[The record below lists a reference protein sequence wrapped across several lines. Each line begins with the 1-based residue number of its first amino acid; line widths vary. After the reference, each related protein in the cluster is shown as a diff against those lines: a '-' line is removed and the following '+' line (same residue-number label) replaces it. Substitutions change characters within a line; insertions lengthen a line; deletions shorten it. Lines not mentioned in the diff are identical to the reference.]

1 MKKHMSVSV
10 ILNVDSSAISE
21 VSFDYDEMQV
31 GVTYHSNPDKSYVF
45 ACDNPQSVEDE
56 LRTAES
62 VGKLI
67 AQLKNNKVL
76 VPIVI

>member
-1 MKKHMSVSV
+1 MSVSV

-31 GVTYHSNPDKSYVF
+31 GVTYLSNPDKSYVF

-56 LRTAES
+56 LRTTES

-76 VPIVI
+76 VPVDQLTA

>member
-1 MKKHMSVSV
+1 MSVSV

>member
-1 MKKHMSVSV
+1 MSVTA
-10 ILNVDSSAISE
+10 ILAVESSAISQ

-31 GVTYHSNPDKSYVF
+31 GVTYKSNPDKSYVF
-45 ACDNPQSVEDE
+45 SCQNPIDVEDQV
-56 LRTAES
+56 RTAES

-76 VPIVI
+76 VPIEM

>member
-1 MKKHMSVSV
+1 MSVSA
-10 ILNVDSSAISE
+10 ILAVESSAISQ

-31 GVTYHSNPDKSYVF
+31 GVTYKSNPDKSYLF
-45 ACDNPQSVEDE
+45 ACDNPLDVEE
-56 LRTAES
+56 KVRTAES

-76 VPIVI
+76 VPIAV

>member
-1 MKKHMSVSV
+1 MSVTA
-10 ILNVDSSAISE
+10 ILAVESSAISQ

-31 GVTYHSNPDKSYVF
+31 GVTYKSNPDKSYMF
-45 ACDNPQSVEDE
+45 SCQNPVDVEDQI
-56 LRTAES
+56 RTAES

-67 AQLKNNKVL
+67 AQLKNNKIL

>member
-1 MKKHMSVSV
+1 MSVTA
-10 ILNVDSSAISE
+10 ILAVESSAISQ

-31 GVTYHSNPDKSYVF
+31 GVTYKSNPDRSYLF
-45 ACDNPQSVEDE
+45 SCQNPIDVEDQV
-56 LRTAES
+56 RTAES

-76 VPIVI
+76 VPIEM

>member
-1 MKKHMSVSV
+1 MSVSA
-10 ILNVDSSAISE
+10 ILAVESSAISQ

-31 GVTYHSNPDKSYVF
+31 GVTYKSNPDKSYLF
-45 ACDNPQSVEDE
+45 ACDNPLNVEE
-56 LRTAES
+56 KVRTAES

-76 VPIVI
+76 VPIAV

>member
-1 MKKHMSVSV
+1 MSVSV

-21 VSFDYDEMQV
+21 VSFDYDENQV
-31 GVTYHSNPDKSYVF
+31 GVTYLSNPDKSYVF
-45 ACDNPQSVEDE
+45 ACDNPLNVEE
-56 LRTAES
+56 QIRTAES

-76 VPIVI
+76 VPIDNIA